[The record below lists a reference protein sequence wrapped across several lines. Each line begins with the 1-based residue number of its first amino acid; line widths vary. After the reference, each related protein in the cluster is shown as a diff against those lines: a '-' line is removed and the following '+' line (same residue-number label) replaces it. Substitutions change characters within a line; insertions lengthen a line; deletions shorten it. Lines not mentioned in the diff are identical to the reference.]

1 MSVSNPGEKMSGER
15 IANLKKM
22 SECPALC
29 LSRSYKTAF
38 HRTLWFSLSLFQR
51 TLINSLIDNAE
62 YNPNR
67 AALQVEEGGEGSLV
81 SHEESSISLSLP
93 MDLNLLILIFS
104 ATLLSVLFFCLLI
117 LIVMLKL
124 SQINK
129 KELAILH
136 IFLSSKKCL
145 SKFNTDATL

>member
-1 MSVSNPGEKMSGER
+1 
-15 IANLKKM
+15 
-22 SECPALC
+22 
-29 LSRSYKTAF
+29 
-38 HRTLWFSLSLFQR
+38 
-51 TLINSLIDNAE
+51 
-62 YNPNR
+62 
-67 AALQVEEGGEGSLV
+67 VEEGGEGSLV

>member
-1 MSVSNPGEKMSGER
+1 MFYDMFPQEFFQN
-15 IANLKKM
+15 NLKFM
-22 SECPALC
+22 
-29 LSRSYKTAF
+29 LSTIILNSFSISLF
-38 HRTLWFSLSLFQR
+38 HRTVR
-51 TLINSLIDNAE
+51 NSLIE
-62 YNPNR
+62 Y
-67 AALQVEEGGEGSLV
+67 AVVQVEEGGEGSLV
-81 SHEESSISLSLP
+81 SHEESSVSLSLP

-136 IFLSSKKCL
+136 IFFKAEKVSFLILPLS
-145 SKFNTDATL
+145 